1 LTPARGWTILFRH
14 KDRCAE
20 KKKTGGERMKRTI
33 VAALAF
39 ALSAAVQAQE
49 PVKVGLVAPFSGV
62 AADYGKQ
69 MEAGIKAYFKLHGDT
84 FAGRKIQ
91 IIVRDTTGPNPEIAK
106 RLAQELVTRDKVDF
120 LAGFGFTPEA
130 LAVAPVA
137 TEAKVPMVVMNAA
150 SSVVTTRS
158 PYIVRFSM
166 ALPQVSAPMAT
177 WAAKNGIRKVYT
189 LVADYAPGIDS
200 EIAFKNTFTAAGGQV
215 VDSVRV
221 PLRNPDFAPFVQR
234 IKDAKPEAVFMFV
247 PAGEQSIAFMKAF
260 EERGLAKDGIRVIAT
275 GDLTDDNVLN
285 AMGDPVV
292 GVITSHH
299 YSAAHDSPENKAF
312 VKAFKEVTK
321 DLQRP
326 NFMGVGG
333 YDGMAAIA
341 EVVKKLGGKI
351 DGDKAMEIL
360 KNMKMTS
367 PRGPISIDPATRDI
381 VQTVYIRRVQ
391 KIGSEYYNVE
401 FDKYPDV
408 KDPGKQEEKK

>member
-1 LTPARGWTILFRH
+1 M
-14 KDRCAE
+14 
-20 KKKTGGERMKRTI
+20 KKRL
-33 VAALAF
+33 AALAA
-39 ALSAAVQAQE
+39 ALSLNAIAQE

-84 FAGRKIQ
+84 FGGRRIQ
-91 IIVRDTTGPNPEIAK
+91 VIVRDTTGPNPEIAK

-130 LAVAPVA
+130 LAAAPVA

-158 PYIVRFSM
+158 PYIARFSM
-166 ALPQVSAPMAT
+166 TLPQVSAPMAT
-177 WAAKNGIRKVYT
+177 WAARNGIRKVYT
-189 LVADYAPGIDS
+189 LVADYAPGLDS
-200 EIAFKNTFTAAGGQV
+200 ETAFKNAFTAAGGTI

-260 EERGLAKDGIRVIAT
+260 EERGLARDGIKVIAT

-312 VKAFKEVTK
+312 VKAFREVQK
-321 DLQRP
+321 DLARP

-341 EVVKKLGGKI
+341 EVVKRLGGKI

-360 KNMKMTS
+360 RTMKLMS
-367 PRGPISIDPATRDI
+367 PRGPIAIDPATRDI

-391 KIGSEYYNVE
+391 KVGNEYWNVE
-401 FDKYPDV
+401 FDKFTDV

>member
-1 LTPARGWTILFRH
+1 
-14 KDRCAE
+14 
-20 KKKTGGERMKRTI
+20 MKRI
-33 VAALAF
+33 VAAAAAALSLNAF
-39 ALSAAVQAQE
+39 AQAQA

-84 FAGRKIQ
+84 FGGRRIQ
-91 IIVRDTTGPNPEIAK
+91 VIVRDTTGPNPEIAK

-130 LAVAPVA
+130 LAAAPVA

-158 PYIVRFSM
+158 PYIARFSM
-166 ALPQVSAPMAT
+166 TLPQVSAPMAT

-200 EIAFKNTFTAAGGQV
+200 ETAFKNAFTAAGGQV

-260 EERGLAKDGIRVIAT
+260 EERGLAKEGIKVIAT
-275 GDLTDDNVLN
+275 GDLTDDDVLN
-285 AMGDPVV
+285 SMGDPVV

-312 VKAFKEVTK
+312 VRAFNEVTR
-321 DLQRP
+321 DLPRP

-341 EVVKKLGGKI
+341 EVVKKLGGKM

-360 KNMKMTS
+360 KTMKLVS

-391 KIGSEYYNVE
+391 KIGNEYYNVE

-408 KDPGKQEEKK
+408 KDPGKEEKK

>member
-1 LTPARGWTILFRH
+1 MH
-14 KDRCAE
+14 
-20 KKKTGGERMKRTI
+20 RMLIIGT
-33 VAALAF
+33 VAALA
-39 ALSAAVQAQE
+39 LAAQAQE

-84 FAGRKIQ
+84 VAGRRIQ
-91 IIVRDTTGPNPEIAK
+91 VLVRDTGGPNPEVAK

-130 LAVAPVA
+130 MAAAPVA
-137 TEAKVPMVVMNAA
+137 TESKTPMIVMNAA

-158 PYIVRFSM
+158 PYIARFSM
-166 ALPQVSAPMAT
+166 ALPQVSAPMAQ

-200 EIAFKNTFTAAGGQV
+200 EIAFKAAFTAAGGQV
-215 VDSVRV
+215 MDSVRV
-221 PLRNPDFAPFVQR
+221 PLRNPEFAPFVQR

-260 EERGLAKDGIRVIAT
+260 EERGLAKAGIRIIAT

-285 AMGDPVV
+285 TMGDPVV

-299 YSAAHDSPENKAF
+299 YSAHHDSPENRAF
-312 VKAFKEVTK
+312 VKAFKEVAGN
-321 DLQRP
+321 LPRP

-341 EVVKKLGGKI
+341 EVVKRLGGKL

-360 KNMKMTS
+360 KGMKLAS
-367 PRGPISIDPATRDI
+367 PRGPIAIDPATRDI

-391 KIGSEYYNVE
+391 KIGNEYYNVE
-401 FDKYPDV
+401 FDKFPDV
-408 KDPGKQEEKK
+408 KDPGKPEEKK

>member
-1 LTPARGWTILFRH
+1 MRWKVL
-14 KDRCAE
+14 
-20 KKKTGGERMKRTI
+20 
-33 VAALAF
+33 AALALT
-39 ALSAAVQAQE
+39 LSQAVVAQE

-62 AADYGKQ
+62 AGDYGKQ
-69 MEAGIKAYFKLHGDT
+69 MEAGIKAFFRIHGDT

-91 IIVRDTTGPNPEIAK
+91 ILVRDTGGPNGEVAK

-130 LAVAPVA
+130 MAAAPVA
-137 TEAKVPMVVMNAA
+137 TEAKKPMVVMNAA

-158 PYIVRFSM
+158 PYIARFSM

-177 WAAKNGIRKVYT
+177 WASKNGIKKVYT

-200 EIAFKNTFTAAGGQV
+200 EGAFKKEFEAKGGQV

-221 PLRNPDFAPFVQR
+221 PLRNPDFGPFVQR

-260 EERGLAKDGIRVIAT
+260 EERGLAKDGIKVIAT
-275 GDLTDDNVLN
+275 GDLTDDDVLN
-285 AMGDPVV
+285 SMGDPVV

-312 VKAFKEVTK
+312 VAAFHEVAR
-321 DLQRP
+321 DLKRP
-326 NFMGVGG
+326 NFMAVGG

-341 EVVKKLGGKI
+341 EVVKKLGNDI

-360 KNMKMTS
+360 KNMKLVS

-381 VQTVYIRRVQ
+381 VQTVYIRRVE
-391 KIGSEYYNVE
+391 KRGNEYWNVE
-401 FDKYPDV
+401 FDKFADV
-408 KDPGKQEEKK
+408 KDPAK

>member
-1 LTPARGWTILFRH
+1 MGRNVI
-14 KDRCAE
+14 
-20 KKKTGGERMKRTI
+20 KKAVLATLALL
-33 VAALAF
+33 VAPVAF
-39 ALSAAVQAQE
+39 AQE
-49 PVKVGLVAPFSGV
+49 PVKVGIVAPFSGV

-69 MEAGIKAYFKLHGDT
+69 MEGGIKAWFKLHGDT
-84 FAGRKIQ
+84 VNGRKIQ
-91 IIVRDTTGPNPEIAK
+91 LLIRDTTGPNPEIAK

-137 TEAKVPMVVMNAA
+137 TEAKTPMIVMNAA

-158 PYIVRFSM
+158 PYIARFSM

-177 WAAKNGIRKVYT
+177 WAAKNGIKKVYT
-189 LVADYAPGIDS
+189 LVADYAPGLDS
-200 EIAFKNTFTAAGGQV
+200 EKAFKEAFAAAGGTV

-221 PLRNPDFAPFVQR
+221 PLKNPDFAPFVQR

-260 EERGLAKDGIRVIAT
+260 EERGLAKEGIKVIAT
-275 GDLTDDNVLN
+275 GDLTDDDVLQS
-285 AMGDPVV
+285 MGEPVL

-312 VKAFKEVTK
+312 VKAFGEVNTELK
-321 DLQRP
+321 RP
-326 NFMGVGG
+326 NFMAVAG

-341 EVVKKLGGKI
+341 EVVKKLGNTI

-360 KNMKMTS
+360 KNIRMTS

-391 KIGSEYYNVE
+391 KVGNDYYNVE
-401 FDKYPDV
+401 FDRFLDV
-408 KDPGKQEEKK
+408 KDPGK

>member
-1 LTPARGWTILFRH
+1 MNRMGLGTLALLLV
-14 KDRCAE
+14 
-20 KKKTGGERMKRTI
+20 TG
-33 VAALAF
+33 ALG
-39 ALSAAVQAQE
+39 QE
-49 PVKVGLVAPFSGV
+49 PVKVGVVAPFSGV
-62 AADYGKQ
+62 AGDYGKQ
-69 MEAGIKAYFKLHGDT
+69 MEGGIKAFFRIHGDT

-91 IIVRDTTGPNPEIAK
+91 VIIRDTTGPNPEIAK

-137 TEAKVPMVVMNAA
+137 TEAKMPMVVMNAA

-158 PYIVRFSM
+158 PYIARFSM

-177 WAAKNGIRKVYT
+177 WAAKNGIKKVYT

-200 EIAFKNTFTAAGGQV
+200 ETAFKNAFTAAGGEV

-221 PLRNPDFAPFVQR
+221 PLRNPEFAPFVQR

-260 EERGLAKDGIRVIAT
+260 EERGLAKAGIRVIAT
-275 GDLTDDNVLN
+275 GDLTDDDVLN
-285 AMGDPVV
+285 SMGEPVL

-312 VKAFKEVTK
+312 LKAFAEVNKELK
-321 DLQRP
+321 RP
-326 NFMGVGG
+326 NFMAVGG

-341 EVVKKLGGKI
+341 EVVKKLGNNI

-360 KNMKMTS
+360 KNLKMTS
-367 PRGPISIDPATRDI
+367 PRGPIAIDPATRDI
-381 VQTVYIRRVQ
+381 VQTVYIRRVE
-391 KIGSEYYNVE
+391 KIGNEYYNVE
-401 FDKYPDV
+401 FDKFNEV
-408 KDPGKQEEKK
+408 KDPGK